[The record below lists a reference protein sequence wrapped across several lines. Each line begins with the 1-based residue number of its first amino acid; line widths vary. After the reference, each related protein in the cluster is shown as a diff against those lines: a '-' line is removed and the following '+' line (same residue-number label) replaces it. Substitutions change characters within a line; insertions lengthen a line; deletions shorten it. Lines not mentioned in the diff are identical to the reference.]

1 MRILMLAQFYP
12 PTIGGEERHVRNL
25 SLALAARGHAVSV
38 ATLWHQGEPEREMD
52 QGVRIHRIRGT
63 MQRATVLFSE
73 KGRRF
78 APPFP
83 DLETM
88 RALRRI
94 IKQERPD
101 IVHAHN
107 WIVHSF
113 TPIKSWSKAKL
124 VVTLH
129 DYSLLCVQKR
139 LTYQNDVCAGPAL
152 TKCLRCATDFYGA
165 AKGPLATL
173 ANWTWGKAERQSVDM
188 FLPVSQA
195 VAEGARLAA
204 YRVPHRVI
212 PNFVPD
218 NVSLLRHDDDALL
231 AQLPRGDFLLF
242 VGDVR
247 RDKGVEVLLRAYART
262 GSQVPLILI
271 GRLGS
276 DISPDF
282 PPHVM
287 ALQGCP
293 HEAVMSAWGR
303 CTIALAPSIW
313 PDPCPTVAMEA
324 MAMGRPVIASR
335 IGGLSDIVAD
345 GETGILVPPGNVEA
359 LSEAIQTLL
368 ADPARRNRMGMAAKQ
383 RVVEFEAKTVVPRI
397 EQVYRELLHSQ
408 PPQVE
413 EAGNTYIYAET
424 PMHIHRK
431 A

>member
-25 SLALAARGHAVSV
+25 AIALAARGHSVSV
-38 ATLWHQGEPEREMD
+38 ATLWHKGDADCEMD

-63 MQRATVLFSE
+63 MQRAALLFSE

-83 DLETM
+83 DLEAM
-88 RALRRI
+88 RALHRI

-107 WIVHSF
+107 WLVHSF
-113 TPIKSWSKAKL
+113 TPIKSWSQAKL

-129 DYSLLCVQKR
+129 DYSLLCAQKR
-139 LTYQNDVCAGPAL
+139 LTYQNCVCAGPAF

-165 AKGPLATL
+165 AKGSLAAM
-173 ANWTWGKAERQSVDM
+173 ANWTWGKVERQVVDM

-195 VAEGARLAA
+195 VAEGTRMVE
-204 YRVPHRVI
+204 YRVPYRII

-218 NVSLLRHDDDALL
+218 NVSELRNDTDSLLTH
-231 AQLPRGDFLLF
+231 LPSGDFLLF

-262 GSQVPLILI
+262 ESSVPLVLI
-271 GRLGS
+271 GRLGN
-276 DISPDF
+276 DISLDF
-282 PPHVM
+282 PPHVL
-287 ALQGCP
+287 ALQGWP

-324 MAMGRPVIASR
+324 MSMGRPVIASR

-345 GETGILVPPGNVEA
+345 GETGLLVPPGDAVA
-359 LSEAIQTLL
+359 LSDAIQALL
-368 ADPARRNRMGMAAKQ
+368 TDPDRRSRMGTLAKQ
-383 RVVEFEAKTVVPRI
+383 RVVEFKAQTVVPRI
-397 EQVYRELLHSQ
+397 EQVYQDITSLR
-408 PPQVE
+408 
-413 EAGNTYIYAET
+413 
-424 PMHIHRK
+424 
-431 A
+431 